1 MVNKKGFITY
11 FLVIFAL
18 IVIIIFSS
26 VNLIYLQMTNKI
38 TSLKKDVFYIV
49 QNTYMMFDKNELS
62 YDKYVVDNNKL
73 KEKIEELLILN
84 YPKDNIVIESVKY
97 NSEENLVYISVK
109 VEFKPV
115 IFNKIFKDK
124 YINISR
130 KIKIKTME
138 VSK

>member
-18 IVIIIFSS
+18 IVIIILSS

-38 TSLKKDVFYIV
+38 TSLKKDLFYIV

-97 NSEENLVYISVK
+97 NAEENLVYISVK

>member
-18 IVIIIFSS
+18 IVIIILSS

-38 TSLKKDVFYIV
+38 TSLKKDLFYIV

>member
-97 NSEENLVYISVK
+97 NAEENLVYISVK